1 MPLRTLALALAALLL
16 SATHLHAQQRPLRIY
31 IAVDIEGTSGVGTSQ
46 MIGGTGKDYGSARRF
61 ATEEVNAVVGAIL
74 QRGPAE
80 FLVNDAHGDMQ
91 NLLHADLHPAI
102 VYQQG
107 SQKPFGMMQ
116 GLDSTFDAAIFLGFH
131 ARSGTPGAFLA
142 HTSSG
147 MTIQNVWI
155 DGTEVGEG
163 ELGAR
168 IAAYMGVPVILASG
182 DSAFVAQFAATS
194 RAELVSTK
202 TAASQGAA
210 RTLHPKVVQERL
222 AAAATRG
229 VARIA
234 TLRQT
239 PARGPVTLRVRFGMP
254 GNAEALTAIPGMQQV
269 DGQTV
274 EMRFDSML
282 AAYRLYNLMYR
293 YHP

>member
-1 MPLRTLALALAALLL
+1 MPLRTLALALVALLL
-16 SATHLHAQQRPLRIY
+16 SATHLPAQQRPLRIY

-74 QRGPAE
+74 QHGPAE

-155 DGTEVGEG
+155 DGIEVGEG
-163 ELGAR
+163 ELG
-168 IAAYMGVPVILASG
+168 
-182 DSAFVAQFAATS
+182 
-194 RAELVSTK
+194 
-202 TAASQGAA
+202 
-210 RTLHPKVVQERL
+210 
-222 AAAATRG
+222 
-229 VARIA
+229 ARIA